1 MGGESVRQ
9 SGVMYTNPDKNEGTA
24 QQWDTAN
31 TVGEENKLITKSF
44 PPPNHPNQHG
54 WRYRLVRIHVWL
66 KIRFSKWVKMDN
78 SFLSFFPL
86 VFSLSLHVFPSYCT
100 VYFLIGLHPHVWT
113 AAAAPWTRNQ
123 PCHNRINEQEQR
135 RSTSARIPQISPD
148 LQDRFQCTDEFHIL
162 KHMRSDWNEGTVSDE

>member
-9 SGVMYTNPDKNEGTA
+9 SGVMYTKPDKNEGTV

-44 PPPNHPNQHG
+44 PPPNNPNQHG
-54 WRYRLVRIHVWL
+54 WKYRLVRIHVWL
-66 KIRFSKWVKMDN
+66 KISFPNESKWTTA
-78 SFLSFFPL
+78 SSLFPL

-100 VYFLIGLHPHVWT
+100 VYFLRGLGLQLWT
-113 AAAAPWTRNQ
+113 AAAAPRTRNQ
-123 PCHNRINEQEQR
+123 PCRYRINEQEQR

-162 KHMRSDWNEGTVSDE
+162 KHMRSDLNEGTVSDE